1 MSGSKTMK
9 GHTPCR
15 MNGGV
20 SRRKLTNGW
29 LRRLRADAGY
39 TAVSTRVGI
48 KRASVPLSVDV
59 FYSLLPTLKPNDSN
73 PMKSLIFL
81 FWYDPCMDSFA
92 AMRLEDFR

>member
-1 MSGSKTMK
+1 MSGCKTMK
-9 GHTPCR
+9 SHTPCC

-29 LRRLRADAGY
+29 IRRLRADAGY
-39 TAVSTRVGI
+39 TALSTWVGI
-48 KRASVPLSVDV
+48 KRASVRLSVDV

-81 FWYDPCMDSFA
+81 FWYDPCMRGFHCNAS
-92 AMRLEDFR
+92 